1 MSPELKKRILAYNK
15 AIAESKEKASDMDV
29 VVSAIMKLPPGQ
41 LKKFLSDEVLQVFRK
56 YGVDV

>member
-1 MSPELKKRILAYNK
+1 MSPELKKRILSYNK
-15 AIAESKEKASDMDV
+15 SIAESKEKASDMDV

-41 LKKFLSDEVLQVFRK
+41 IKKVLSDEVLQVFRK

>member
-1 MSPELKKRILAYNK
+1 MRQELKERILSYNK
-15 AIAESKEKASDMDV
+15 SIAESKEKASDMDV

-41 LKKFLSDEVLQVFRK
+41 IKKVLSDEVLEVFRK

>member
-1 MSPELKKRILAYNK
+1 MRQELKKRILSYNK
-15 AIAESKEKASDMDV
+15 SIAESKEKASDMDV

-41 LKKFLSDEVLQVFRK
+41 IKKVLSDKVLEVFRK